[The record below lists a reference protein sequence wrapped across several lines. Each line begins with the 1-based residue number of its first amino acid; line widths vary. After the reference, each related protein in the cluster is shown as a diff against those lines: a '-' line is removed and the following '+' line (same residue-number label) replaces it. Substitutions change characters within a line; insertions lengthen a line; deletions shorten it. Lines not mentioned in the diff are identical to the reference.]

1 MQGLPQCIEHV
12 ICMIREMRVALNQA
26 FVHGKQSGIVKRNV
40 VFINGLC
47 MIPSLVT
54 TKPWHGVYNEFIVI
68 FLSAKQMIL

>member
-47 MIPSLVT
+47 MVT
-54 TKPWHGVYNEFIVI
+54 TKPWHDVYNEFIVI